1 MAYSNG
7 ISIGFDTFDRGMEY
21 DGAVYACNC
30 STDALKSDYSSRGLS
45 TTISANDS
53 WCNSAVTADCSYTI
67 SDKYDHLQSEI
78 DMLKEQLS
86 KVGYSAKN
94 AGAALKSMFNR
105 MSNTKVSLR
114 NQLQTITEWQTI

>member
-7 ISIGFDTFDRGMEY
+7 ISLGFDTFDRGIDY

-30 STDALKSDYSSRGLS
+30 SADSYGSKGLS
-45 TTISANDS
+45 STLYITDEDDWCNDSISASVGTMTN
-53 WCNSAVTADCSYTI
+53 
-67 SDKYDHLQSEI
+67 KYDDLQDQI
-78 DMLKEQLS
+78 NALKEQIGR
-86 KVGYSAKN
+86 VGYSAKN

>member
-7 ISIGFDTFDRGMEY
+7 ISLGFDTFDRGIDY

-30 STDALKSDYSSRGLS
+30 SAEDYGSKGLS
-45 TTISANDS
+45 STLYITDEDDWCNDSISASVGTMTN
-53 WCNSAVTADCSYTI
+53 
-67 SDKYDHLQSEI
+67 KYDDLQDQI
-78 DMLKEQLS
+78 NALKEQIGR
-86 KVGYSAKN
+86 VGYSAKN